1 MTLLSSIIADAY
13 RESNLIAIGRDPS
26 TAQVT
31 EGLRL
36 LNALLTAVL
45 GDEAGEPL
53 NDWPLGDYGREIA
66 DTDISPQQR
75 IRPNINRRLL
85 ALNEEAVTIYFTP
98 TPQDGSRMSIL
109 DLFGR
114 LNTYPVTIDANGRT
128 IEGSATLTL
137 DTNGLSREWFYRAD
151 LGNWVAISSL
161 VETDEMPYP
170 ADFDM
175 FFITYLAMRLNP
187 RYGRMMDEQSQAVF
201 RSERKKFVSRY
212 LQSLSLE
219 INDDLSWP
227 FISVQSYSRQREFS
241 SQTAFDRGYRG
252 NG

>member
-1 MTLLSSIIADAY
+1 
-13 RESNLIAIGRDPS
+13 
-26 TAQVT
+26 
-31 EGLRL
+31 
-36 LNALLTAVL
+36 
-45 GDEAGEPL
+45 
-53 NDWPLGDYGREIA
+53 
-66 DTDISPQQR
+66 
-75 IRPNINRRLL
+75 
-85 ALNEEAVTIYFTP
+85 
-98 TPQDGSRMSIL
+98 MSIL
-109 DLFGR
+109 DPFGR

-219 INDDLSWP
+219 INDDLSWRTVA
-227 FISVQSYSRQREFS
+227 FRELLRFPCPVIML
-241 SQTAFDRGYRG
+241 R
-252 NG
+252 